1 MGAPVRHLV
10 PRPGSAAPRAPAP
23 TLTAVRRFRL
33 LHHLR
38 TSLWVLPV
46 VMVAGGALLSLLTL
60 SLDPVGELVPQDV
73 SGDPNAAL
81 QVLYLI
87 SFAMLTLTGL
97 VLSLVV
103 VAVQLAMGTFSPR
116 IVRQILHDRPSQ
128 AAIGLFAG
136 TFTHSLLTMRGVR
149 TTPDGGTVPGLAVLV
164 AIVLVLACI
173 AALVWYLNHIAQSL
187 RTAALVEWVAEDV
200 VATIEDVYPDP
211 GPPPGTAEDLIQ
223 SDRSGVLFAL
233 GSARLVGLA
242 RDGRCRLELLWSV
255 GDYVPVGAPLFR
267 VVGDED
273 GLDRA
278 TVLRCVVLGPERTLN
293 QDVAYGLRLLV
304 DIAGRSLASGPYGDP
319 TTVVQAIDRLQDIM
333 RQISRRPIPDG
344 THRDASGTVR
354 LLVPTITWEG
364 LVHVAFDEI
373 RQAGA
378 GSPQVSRRLGAALED
393 LLLVAPPERR
403 APLQLQLDLLG
414 ETSSRA
420 ALTATDREAAV
431 VADVSGIGSAA
442 GLLSRDPRTG
452 PGS

>member
-1 MGAPVRHLV
+1 M
-10 PRPGSAAPRAPAP
+10 
-23 TLTAVRRFRL
+23 RRFRL

-46 VMVAGGALLSLLTL
+46 VMVAGGALLSLLTTG
-60 SLDPVGELVPQDV
+60 LDPKGELVPQSV
-73 SGDPNAAL
+73 SGDPAAAL

-87 SFAMLTLTGL
+87 AFAMLTLTAI

-136 TFTHSLLTMRGVR
+136 TFTHALLSMRTVR
-149 TTPDGGTVPGLAVLV
+149 TTGDGGTVPGLAVLV
-164 AIVLVLACI
+164 AMVLVLACI
-173 AALVWYLNHIAQSL
+173 ATLVWYLNHIAQSL
-187 RTAALVEWVAEDV
+187 RTAALVEWVATDV
-200 VATIEDVYPDP
+200 VAAIEHVYPDA
-211 GPPPGTAEDLIQ
+211 GAPPDTAEDIVQ
-223 SDRSGVLFAL
+223 SDRSGVLFAV
-233 GSARLVGLA
+233 GRDRLVALA
-242 RDGRCRLELLWSV
+242 RDAGCRLDLLWAV

-267 VVGDED
+267 VVGGTED
-273 GLDRA
+273 VDRA
-278 TVLRCVVLGPERTLN
+278 AVVDAVVLGPERTLN
-293 QDVAYGLRLLV
+293 EDVAYGLRLLV

-333 RQISRRPIPDG
+333 RMVSRRPIPDG
-344 THRDASGTVR
+344 SHRDGAGTVR

-364 LVHVAFDEI
+364 LVHLAFDEI

-378 GSPQVSRRLGAALED
+378 GSPQVSRRLVAALED

-403 APLQLQLDLLG
+403 APLQQQLDLLG

-420 ALTATDREAAV
+420 AVTATDREAAL

-442 GLLSRDPRTG
+442 DLLSQDPRTG